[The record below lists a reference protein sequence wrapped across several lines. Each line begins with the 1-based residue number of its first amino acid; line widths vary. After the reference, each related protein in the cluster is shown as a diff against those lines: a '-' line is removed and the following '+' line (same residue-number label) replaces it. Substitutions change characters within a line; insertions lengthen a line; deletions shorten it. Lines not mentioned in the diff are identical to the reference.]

1 MKTTKI
7 LSAMIVLA
15 LTAGSLTACKGS
27 KNGKDD
33 GTLTNTSYLYQYTA
47 VCEGA
52 ELCIGHANKII
63 LTDATGQEPV
73 VAYTDFWIDLEG
85 DGIGDFRVK
94 SALNATSRWSGTP
107 AVGKVTTLTN
117 VGAWLGTSCMPIT
130 GAQIKWNTMDTND
143 ADKKAEGKA
152 TFSYKC

>member
-7 LSAMIVLA
+7 LSTMLVLA
-15 LTAGSLTACKGS
+15 LTAGSLTGCKGS
-27 KNGKDD
+27 KSGKDD

-52 ELCIGHANKII
+52 ELCEGHANKIT

-73 VAYTDFWIDLEG
+73 VAYIDFYLDLDG
-85 DGIGDFRVK
+85 DGSADFRVK
-94 SALNATSRWSGTP
+94 SSSSGTSRWSGTP
-107 AVGKVTTLTN
+107 GVGKVTKLTN

-143 ADKKAEGKA
+143 ADNKAEGKA
-152 TFSYKC
+152 TFSYDF